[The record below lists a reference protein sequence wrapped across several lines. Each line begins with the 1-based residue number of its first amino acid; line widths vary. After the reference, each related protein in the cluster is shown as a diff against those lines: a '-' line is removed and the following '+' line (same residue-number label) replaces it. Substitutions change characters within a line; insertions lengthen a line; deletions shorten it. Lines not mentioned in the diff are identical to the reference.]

1 MQSATDD
8 IVSGIIKKWT
18 AGFTAMDVAALASL
32 YSRHAFFFGSNPS
45 LYRGQD
51 GVAAYFDGLPKWRSR
66 STEFIDVRA
75 AQAGPDLINMAA
87 IASFV
92 ADEGA
97 TSLSVKMT
105 WVIVREDG
113 DWKIVSHHASSRVPL
128 IDGLVSRPDGQQ

>member
-1 MQSATDD
+1 MQNATDD
-8 IVSGIIKKWT
+8 IVSGIIEKWT

-32 YSRHAFFFGSNPS
+32 YSRNAFFFGSNPS

-51 GVAAYFDGLPKWRSR
+51 GVAAYFSGLPKWRSR
-66 STEFIDVRA
+66 STEFTEVRA

-97 TSLSVKMT
+97 TKLSVKMT

-113 DWKIVSHHASSRVPL
+113 D
-128 IDGLVSRPDGQQ
+128 

>member
-32 YSRHAFFFGSNPS
+32 YSRNAFFFGSNPS
-45 LYRGQD
+45 LYRGKD
-51 GVAAYFDGLPKWRSR
+51 GVAAYFNGLPKWRSR
-66 STEFIDVRA
+66 SAEFTEVRA
-75 AQAGPDLINMAA
+75 GQAGPNLINMAA

-97 TSLSVKMT
+97 TRLSVKMT
-105 WVIVREDG
+105 WVIAREDF
-113 DWKIVSHHASSRVPL
+113 DWKIVSHHASSREPL
-128 IDGLVSRPDGQQ
+128 I